1 MALSLLSSAGRLEC
15 PEASSLLEHPYFEQR
30 PYSVLMTGP
39 SGSRDIVGIVVHPAQ
54 GVKSLTVILS
64 PAPNP
69 GKRTG

>member
-1 MALSLLSSAGRLEC
+1 
-15 PEASSLLEHPYFEQR
+15 
-30 PYSVLMTGP
+30 MTGP